1 MAYMDGGARNVL
13 FEVEAAGRR
22 ALKEVPAAAT
32 WDARPGADA
41 TAPTLETAA
50 VAVWWRVKLEPGC
63 PSSSSNHLSSESHCV
78 LASAMPEV

>member
-1 MAYMDGGARNVL
+1 MASMDGGARNVL
-13 FEVEAAGRR
+13 FEVAAAGR
-22 ALKEVPAAAT
+22 ALKEGPAAT

-41 TAPTLETAA
+41 AAPTLETAA

-63 PSSSSNHLSSESHCV
+63 PSSSSNHSSSESRCV